1 MEFFIFLFGFLAGAA
16 AVFILSYFSKR
27 QAAAANEA
35 VLEQMKL
42 YFENTA
48 NQVLKENSA
57 LFSEQNREKLEEF
70 FKRYKESSQSL
81 SEQNKERLEDFFKRF
96 KDKIE
101 SFERRNEENFKVEAE
116 NFTRFDMNIKSFLE
130 AGNKIS
136 HDTNAL
142 VNVMKSDNRTQG
154 HWGEIV
160 LERVLEASGLR
171 KDEEYKVQK
180 TMTEGRPDAT
190 VFLPE
195 GRCVFIDAK
204 TSISSWEAYVNSA
217 DDTEKDIA
225 LRAFIES
232 TKTHITNLAKRDYSL
247 DEASPDYVLM
257 FIPIESCYSM
267 MFCDDCALWD
277 LAWKNKIMP
286 VSPSTLLSALKI
298 INAFHV
304 VDRQNKNAI
313 EISRLCSGMLDKFAM
328 LLSDILKARSN
339 LDSALKKLQGKGNIL
354 SQINKIQD
362 LGGVISK
369 DIPELPDDLSK
380 EIESN

>member
-48 NQVLKENSA
+48 N
-57 LFSEQNREKLEEF
+57 
-70 FKRYKESSQSL
+70 L

-171 KDEEYKVQK
+171 KDEEYKIQK

-190 VFLPE
+190 IFLPE
-195 GRCVFIDAK
+195 GRCVYIDAK

-217 DDTEKDIA
+217 DDSEKDIA

-232 TKTHITNLAKRDYSL
+232 TKAHITNLAKRDYSL

>member
-1 MEFFIFLFGFLAGAA
+1 MEIIIFIAGFIFGGI
-16 AVFILSYFSKR
+16 AVFIPQFLMRK
-27 QAAAANEA
+27 NEEKNREMM
-35 VLEQMKL
+35 LEQMKL

-81 SEQNKERLEDFFKRF
+81 SEKNKERLEDFFKRF

-369 DIPELPDDLSK
+369 DIPELPDDLS
-380 EIESN
+380 EDIESN

>member
-380 EIESN
+380 EVESN

>member
-180 TMTEGRPDAT
+180 SMTEGRPDAT

-195 GRCVFIDAK
+195 GRCVYIDAK
-204 TSISSWEAYVNSA
+204 TSIASWEAYVNST
-217 DDTEKDIA
+217 DDSEKDIA

-369 DIPELPDDLSK
+369 DIPELPDDLS
-380 EIESN
+380 EDIESN